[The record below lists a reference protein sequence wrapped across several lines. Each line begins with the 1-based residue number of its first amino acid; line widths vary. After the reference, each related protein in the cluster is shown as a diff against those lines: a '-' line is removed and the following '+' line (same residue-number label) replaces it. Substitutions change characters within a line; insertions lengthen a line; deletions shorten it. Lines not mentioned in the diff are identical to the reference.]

1 MHDGSLTAAVTSRYG
16 RKREA
21 IVAAATEILNRRGVK
36 GMTLAQVAERVG
48 LITTSVTYYF
58 KKKED
63 LASACF
69 FNGIERLDELVL
81 EAAGHPTVSTRL
93 HALLDLYLHLCGLI
107 QEGEEPPIPVF
118 SDILALE
125 PEHQAPVGDA
135 YLGLFRRLC
144 SLFCGRAKGDCGQ
157 QHFIARAHIL
167 LEQLH
172 WSAAWLHRYDVEDYP
187 RIRDRMHDILMHG
200 LAQPGASWAP
210 RPLAIHRAAVNGGEA
225 HRETFLV
232 AATRLINQRG
242 YRGASVEKMSASL
255 NVTKGSFYH
264 HHQAKDDVVET
275 CFHRTFEVFRA
286 AQAAARALDADEW
299 TQLAAAAAALVE
311 FQLSEQGPL
320 LRTSALSALP
330 ETIRGEMV
338 ALSDRVSDRWAA
350 MISDG
355 IANGSVRPV
364 DPFIAAQMLNAT
376 LNAAADLSVLLPGV
390 GGRAA
395 ADLYAQPLLMGFGE
409 P

>member
-1 MHDGSLTAAVTSRYG
+1 MHDGSMTAGATLRYG

-21 IVAAATEILNRRGVK
+21 IVAAATAILNRHGVK
-36 GMTLAQVAERVG
+36 GMTLAQVAEKVG

-58 KKKED
+58 KRKED

-69 FNGIERLDELVL
+69 LSGIERLNRMVV
-81 EAAGHPTVSTRL
+81 EASAEATVSARL
-93 HALLDLYLHLCGLI
+93 HTLLDLFFATCRRVRDGL
-107 QEGEEPPIPVF
+107 EPPIPVF

-125 PEHQAPVGDA
+125 PEHQAPVGAA
-135 YLGLFRRLC
+135 YIDLFRRMRT
-144 SLFCGRAKGDCGQ
+144 LFREAGVGKTDGRAAT
-157 QHFIARAHIL
+157 ARTQIL

-187 RIRDRMHDILMHG
+187 RVRDRMHDILMHG
-200 LAQPGASWAP
+200 LSRPGAAWNPAP
-210 RPLAIHRAAVNGGEA
+210 LELRALRGGGDSQ
-225 HRETFLV
+225 RETFLL

-264 HHQAKDDVVET
+264 HHQAKDDVVVA
-275 CFHRTFEVFRA
+275 CFNRSFEVFRA
-286 AQAAARALDADEW
+286 AQTAAKALNADEW
-299 TQLAAAAAALVE
+299 TQISSAAAALVE
-311 FQLSEQGPL
+311 FQLSDQGPL

-330 ETIRGEMV
+330 EAIRVEMV
-338 ALSDRVSDRWAA
+338 ALSNRVSDRWAA

-355 IANGSVRPV
+355 IANGVVRPV

-376 LNAAADLSVLLPGV
+376 LNAAADLTVLLAGV
-390 GGRAA
+390 GGREA
-395 ADLYAQPLLMGFGE
+395 ADLYAKPLLMGVAEG
-409 P
+409 

>member
-1 MHDGSLTAAVTSRYG
+1 
-16 RKREA
+16 
-21 IVAAATEILNRRGVK
+21 
-36 GMTLAQVAERVG
+36 
-48 LITTSVTYYF
+48 
-58 KKKED
+58 
-63 LASACF
+63 
-69 FNGIERLDELVL
+69 
-81 EAAGHPTVSTRL
+81 
-93 HALLDLYLHLCGLI
+93 
-107 QEGEEPPIPVF
+107 
-118 SDILALE
+118 
-125 PEHQAPVGDA
+125 
-135 YLGLFRRLC
+135 
-144 SLFCGRAKGDCGQ
+144 
-157 QHFIARAHIL
+157 
-167 LEQLH
+167 
-172 WSAAWLHRYDVEDYP
+172 
-187 RIRDRMHDILMHG
+187 
-200 LAQPGASWAP
+200 
-210 RPLAIHRAAVNGGEA
+210 VNGGEA
-225 HRETFLV
+225 HRETFLL

-299 TQLAAAAAALVE
+299 TQLASAAAALVE

-390 GGRAA
+390 GGREA